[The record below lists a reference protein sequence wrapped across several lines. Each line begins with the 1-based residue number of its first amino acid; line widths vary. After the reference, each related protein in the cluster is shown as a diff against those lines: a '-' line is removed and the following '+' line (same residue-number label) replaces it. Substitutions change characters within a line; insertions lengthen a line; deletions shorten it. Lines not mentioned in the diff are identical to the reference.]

1 MKKLQPPGNWYLALK
16 KMDPWK
22 KYLSRTWKPFIRSI
36 FQYFMFWS
44 IAAPGKLVLLDFNRK
59 GPHGTKS
66 SNLNRSFFERNRST
80 PGPAIPSPY
89 PNAIRTSQG
98 HSLHLLAS
106 IALKTTAFR
115 LHMFHSE
122 NGGTLGMVPLI
133 INPIYILYSGYL
145 LGISQF
151 KGLLSGLN
159 SSGTIP
165 RVPESSL
172 WMFRTQ
178 KKHRGFW

>member
-1 MKKLQPPGNWYLALK
+1 
-16 KMDPWK
+16 
-22 KYLSRTWKPFIRSI
+22 
-36 FQYFMFWS
+36 MFWS

-59 GPHGTKS
+59 GPQGPKS
-66 SNLNRSFFERNRST
+66 SNLNHSFLEGGNRYT

-89 PNAIRTSQG
+89 PKAIRTSQG

-115 LHMFHSE
+115 LHMFHRE

-133 INPIYILYSGYL
+133 INPIYTLYSGYL

-151 KGLLSGLN
+151 KGLLWGVKQLGN
-159 SSGTIP
+159 HPKGTKIFLMNVSNP
-165 RVPESSL
+165 
-172 WMFRTQ
+172 
-178 KKHRGFW
+178 KKT